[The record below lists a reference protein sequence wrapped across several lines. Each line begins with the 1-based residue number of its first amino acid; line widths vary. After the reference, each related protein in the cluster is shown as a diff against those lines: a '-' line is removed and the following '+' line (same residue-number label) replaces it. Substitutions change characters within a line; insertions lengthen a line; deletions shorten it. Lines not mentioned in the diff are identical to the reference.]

1 MQLSVRRFGVGPRKE
16 ALMKNHVSA
25 LTAFALLGLLLVGC
39 QTEPVQTRP
48 FEMTSADVG
57 LDWGIT

>member
-1 MQLSVRRFGVGPRKE
+1 
-16 ALMKNHVSA
+16 MKNHVSA